1 MSVYRSLA
9 QSGRLIARCKD
20 SGGQW
25 FIGALIATLSGIGMA
40 LHANHL
46 GSGRLDPE
54 SMATIVFAGIAGLCL
69 LEWRRLRGEALELY
83 EDGLVVMRN
92 REHTWLP
99 WPAIHEVKALY
110 ICGTNGRGIADRSN
124 LVSLILHTSHG
135 TIVNLSHENAALTAV
150 ETQLRTHS
158 QAPIESKLI

>member
-1 MSVYRSLA
+1 MSAYRSLA
-9 QSGRLIARCKD
+9 QSGRLIARCED

-25 FIGALIATLSGIGMA
+25 CIGALIATFGALGMA

-54 SMATIVFAGIAGLCL
+54 SMATIVFVGIAGLCV
-69 LEWRRLRGEALELY
+69 LESRRLRGEALELY

-110 ICGTNGRGIADRSN
+110 IRGPNGRGIADRSN
-124 LVSLILHTSHG
+124 LVSLILRTSHG
-135 TIVNLSHENAALTAV
+135 TIVNLSNENAALTAL
-150 ETQLRTHS
+150 ENQLRTHS
-158 QAPIESKLI
+158 QAPIESALI